1 VIPRYADGV
10 KPQLIII
17 ITCVLASGCKQL
29 EEPPPPPFN
38 VAVTVQAD
46 QGVPLPGVIIQRNN
60 KEIGKTTP
68 DGKAVLTFR
77 GEEGDQIDVWVK
89 CPDGFDS
96 PTKPTTV
103 ALRRLADPNKL
114 AEYPVRC
121 PPAERKVVV
130 AVRSD
135 NGANLPVKYLNR
147 EIART
152 DPSGAATFMLNG
164 KPGDHMEFTLDT
176 SEKANENLRP
186 QNPTMSLVVDNKD
199 NFYSLD
205 QPFQVQRARIVV
217 VAPHRPQPIGP
228 TPLRY

>member
-1 VIPRYADGV
+1 MRPV
-10 KPQLIII
+10 
-17 ITCVLASGCKQL
+17 VLFGALALFSFGCKQL
-29 EEPPPPPFN
+29 EEPPPPPFK
-38 VAVTVQAD
+38 VAVSVESD
-46 QGVPLPGVIIQRNN
+46 KDVPLPGVVIQRNN
-60 KEIGKTTP
+60 KEIGKTEP
-68 DGKAVLTFR
+68 NGKATLVFR

-89 CPDGFDS
+89 CPEGFDS

-103 ALRRLADPNKL
+103 ALRRLADPTKV
-114 AEYPVRC
+114 AEYPVKC

-130 AVRSD
+130 ALRSD

-152 DPSGAATFMLNG
+152 DASGAATFMLSG

-176 SEKANENLRP
+176 TDKANDNLRP
-186 QNPTMSLVVDNKD
+186 QNPTVAVVVDNKD
-199 NFYSLD
+199 NYYALD
-205 QPFQVQRARIVV
+205 QPFQIQKARVIV